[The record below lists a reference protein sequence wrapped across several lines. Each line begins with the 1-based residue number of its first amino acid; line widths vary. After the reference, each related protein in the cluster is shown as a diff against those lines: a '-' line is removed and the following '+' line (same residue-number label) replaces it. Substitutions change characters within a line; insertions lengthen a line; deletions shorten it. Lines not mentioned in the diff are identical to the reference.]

1 MTQVMIYSKQ
11 MCPSCT
17 RAKTLLEQKGVNYN
31 EIKIDDEPERKQEMV
46 DLSGGR
52 QTVPQIFINDE
63 HIGGFDELWELEK
76 QGKLDPKLTG

>member
-1 MTQVMIYSKQ
+1 MNHVVVYSKQ

-17 RAKTLLEQKGVNYN
+17 QAKTLLQQKGVDF
-31 EIKIDDEPERKQEMV
+31 EQIKIDDEPERKQEMIH
-46 DLSGGR
+46 LSGGR

-76 QGKLDPKLTG
+76 QGKLDQKLAK